1 MLSFSS
7 HGSSHNSDSEELN
20 WLITWKTRYDKWEP
34 GPKFKRGTWD
44 VMIRQYDKA
53 TNGQKKLLRR

>member
-34 GPKFKRGTWD
+34 GPKSRRGTCD
-44 VMIRQYDKA
+44 EMIRQYKD
-53 TNGQKKLLRR
+53 TDGQKKKTKK